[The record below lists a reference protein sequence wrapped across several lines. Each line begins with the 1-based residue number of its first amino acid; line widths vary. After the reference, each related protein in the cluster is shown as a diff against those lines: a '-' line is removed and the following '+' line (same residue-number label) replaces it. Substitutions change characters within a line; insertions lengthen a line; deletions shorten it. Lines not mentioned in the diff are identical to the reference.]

1 MSSAKGATGTRRP
14 LVGGYLSRS
23 LAAAAK
29 PPRGLEGP
37 STSPAAWLLAGY
49 RPPRR
54 RAADLATAWTRRLK
68 NGWSVIPKWL
78 FPTVAT
84 FYLAVPIWAC
94 GEDIPLNRMR
104 NTSNPLVEP
113 SAQPHQAIGEFMLLV
128 AVMLP
133 SMIRMANGVT
143 SLLSWRRRRS

>member
-1 MSSAKGATGTRRP
+1 
-14 LVGGYLSRS
+14 
-23 LAAAAK
+23 
-29 PPRGLEGP
+29 
-37 STSPAAWLLAGY
+37 
-49 RPPRR
+49 
-54 RAADLATAWTRRLK
+54 LATAWTRRLK